1 MENEKLGDKVP
12 REARDLFN
20 HFLVVG
26 LGTQD
31 RNDPDTVTILY
42 LDKEAK
48 VSASDCLTAM
58 KYGGRNA
65 FDSRYYDQH
74 LQVGFY
80 VVYGQPVDILSLK
93 VKKTKALDEMY
104 DKYMGMFHLER
115 NGCNIILRHLGQALL
130 SMANINQRGEG

>member
-48 VSASDCLTAM
+48 V
-58 KYGGRNA
+58 